1 MKMMSKEKIFNIY
14 HNQKSTTIKA
24 TCFAAAFA
32 SEKTWYTKG
41 TVLFI
46 EKEDTGIIKKFIV

>member
-1 MKMMSKEKIFNIY
+1 MMSKEKIFNIY

-32 SEKTWYTKG
+32 SQKSWYSKG

>member
-1 MKMMSKEKIFNIY
+1 MNNKEKIFIVY
-14 HNQKSTTIKA
+14 YNQKETTIKA